1 MLRLL
6 KKQPILTLG
15 VVLLPLG
22 FCCNSAFAEY
32 RQQIRYFGS
41 LGMGTFDGKYP
52 YADIDS
58 GTNASDMSR
67 FGLNISVTD
76 DRELSFFAEL
86 LAQPNQMEAPWYF
99 VNWRVSDSIILRMGK
114 TRFANWIFSE
124 TKSIGYTYPW
134 PELPADVYR
143 INPLTSMYGVSAEY
157 SIDTAMGGFT
167 LDLQTGSIDAEYLG
181 TKVKSDLATAGTV
194 TFQNDSF
201 KWIFSGLIS
210 EKLGLELTPLLMT
223 QVRAYY
229 LTSSMKSQVGPVVL
243 ISEVGRLRASAG
255 SAEREQARK
264 GAAKARAEAD
274 PQNPNDPELQAAV
287 GRSIIADSSVISGN
301 TGYLHVGYE
310 IGSFQPY
317 VLGSILK
324 ADKDSL
330 FFKSHTRYGG
340 GLLWLA
346 TDELAV
352 KFQATHV
359 VMDNKNY
366 GLSAVPLDKALSGS
380 KDLGVRSANLIQ
392 ASIDFLF

>member
-1 MLRLL
+1 
-6 KKQPILTLG
+6 
-15 VVLLPLG
+15 
-22 FCCNSAFAEY
+22 
-32 RQQIRYFGS
+32 
-41 LGMGTFDGKYP
+41 MGTFNGKYP

-58 GTNASDMSR
+58 GTNVSDMSR

-76 DRELSFFAEL
+76 DRELSFFAEI
-86 LAQPNQMEAPWYF
+86 LAQPNQMDASWYF
-99 VNWRVSDSIILRMGK
+99 VNWRASDSIIIRMGK
-114 TRFANWIFSE
+114 TRFANWLYSE

-157 SIDTAMGGFT
+157 SIDTSVGGYT
-167 LDLQTGSIDAEYLG
+167 LDLQMGSIDAEYLG
-181 TKVKSDLATAGTV
+181 IKVKSDIATAGTI
-194 TFQNDSF
+194 TYQRDDF

-210 EKLGLELTPLLMT
+210 EQLKLELTPLLMT
-223 QVRAYY
+223 PVKAYY
-229 LTSSMKSQVGPVVL
+229 LTSSVKSQLGPVVL
-243 ISEVGRLRASAG
+243 ISEVGRLRASATSG
-255 SAEREQARK
+255 EREKARI

-274 PQNPNDPELQAAV
+274 PQNPNDPVLQAAV
-287 GRSIIADSSVISGN
+287 GRSIIADSAVISGN

-310 IGSFQPY
+310 MGSLQPY
-317 VLGSILK
+317 ALGAILK

-346 TDELAV
+346 TDEVAV

-366 GLSAVPLDKALSGS
+366 GLSAVPLEKALSGS
-380 KDLGVRSANLIQ
+380 KDLGIRSANLIQ